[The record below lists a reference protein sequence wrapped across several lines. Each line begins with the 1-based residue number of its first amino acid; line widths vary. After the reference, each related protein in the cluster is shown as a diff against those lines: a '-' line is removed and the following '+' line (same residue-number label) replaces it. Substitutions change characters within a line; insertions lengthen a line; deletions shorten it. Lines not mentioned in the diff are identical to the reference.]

1 MQRRNFIIAATAA
14 LAAPL
19 VARWPAA
26 AQQVRK
32 VGWLFPGPVSVARAR
47 AARFAEGL
55 HSAGFRTPQ
64 DVNLLVRAAEGENAR
79 IVPLARE
86 LIELNVEVVVAISS
100 QVLHPVIRYMRSVNS
115 TLPVLAMSTETDPVA
130 SGLAQSLANPG
141 GHVTGL
147 FLDFPE
153 FSKKW
158 LELLIE
164 TMPATTRFAVVWD
177 PLSERI
183 QLNAIEAAAEILN
196 VELSTLQVRSRY
208 ELDEIFDAA
217 RRRGAAAV
225 LLPSSPIIGSNEKL
239 VADLALKHRLPAVTT
254 FTDFPR
260 VGGFMAYGPNL
271 LDMIRHL
278 GGMTA
283 KVLQGRKPAD
293 LPVERPSRFEL
304 VVNLK
309 TAKALG
315 LRVPT
320 SILIRAD
327 EVIE

>member
-1 MQRRNFIIAATAA
+1 
-14 LAAPL
+14 
-19 VARWPAA
+19 
-26 AQQVRK
+26 
-32 VGWLFPGPVSVARAR
+32 
-47 AARFAEGL
+47 
-55 HSAGFRTPQ
+55 
-64 DVNLLVRAAEGENAR
+64 
-79 IVPLARE
+79 
-86 LIELNVEVVVAISS
+86 
-100 QVLHPVIRYMRSVNS
+100 
-115 TLPVLAMSTETDPVA
+115 
-130 SGLAQSLANPG
+130 
-141 GHVTGL
+141 
-147 FLDFPE
+147 
-153 FSKKW
+153 
-158 LELLIE
+158 
-164 TMPATTRFAVVWD
+164 
-177 PLSERI
+177 LSERI

-293 LPVERPSRFEL
+293 LPVERPSRSEDGEGAGLARSHIDSYPRRRGDRIEL
-304 VVNLK
+304 AAVHIGREWPIGRFAVARQFGRRRGSK
-309 TAKALG
+309 RTSRRAYEYTAQH
-315 LRVPT
+315 
-320 SILIRAD
+320 
-327 EVIE
+327 